1 MAPTVPAAPRPVPRQ
16 PGRRAPGRPALN
28 RSALNRSALSRSALS
43 RSVLTALYL
52 AAALTGLALGTD
64 TAVTLTSF
72 GLLAVVVWRITAL
85 HRSAGGAAHRRRG
98 PADPAHSDGTG
109 KTGRHA

>member
-1 MAPTVPAAPRPVPRQ
+1 MAPTVPAAPRPVPHQ
-16 PGRRAPGRPALN
+16 PGRRAPGRPAL
-28 RSALNRSALSRSALS
+28 SRSVLS

-85 HRSAGGAAHRRRG
+85 HRSAGGAAHRLHG

>member
-1 MAPTVPAAPRPVPRQ
+1 MKPRPVPHQ
-16 PGRRAPGRPALN
+16 PGRRAPGRPAL
-28 RSALNRSALSRSALS
+28 SRSALSRSVLS

-85 HRSAGGAAHRRRG
+85 HRSAGGGAHRRHG

>member
-1 MAPTVPAAPRPVPRQ
+1 M
-16 PGRRAPGRPALN
+16 
-28 RSALNRSALSRSALS
+28 SRSA
-43 RSVLTALYL
+43 LTALYL

-64 TAVTLTSF
+64 TTVTLTSF

-85 HRSAGGAAHRRRG
+85 HRYAGGAGRGRRG
-98 PADPAHSDGTG
+98 PADPARPDSTG